1 MEEFPINNFIQHVT
15 GQLVWLGEHRGL
27 FLLLIVELFAGVCLL
42 IGFFQLKIKK
52 QNEAAG
58 VFKSGS
64 GSFGVPGN
72 GDPVMILRCKDLY
85 PVYITESFEQQ
96 LDVTGDDIKTDIGI
110 FLDKVGSG
118 KDWKL
123 WKKYRSWDGK
133 QPFTSDFYLE
143 RMKSWY
149 RLEITRSKDGLY
161 DTFQF
166 RDITEDKKE
175 LEAAKE
181 QLKIAESV
189 SQSKTEFL
197 SSMSHEIRT
206 PMNGIIGMLTLAHG
220 QLRGHSAENY
230 IIKAEQLSK
239 YLLSV
244 INDILDMS
252 RIEAGKIEL
261 ESKPFELAALA
272 EKLRNMFQKNVE
284 AKGVAFYVEMKDVDV
299 KYIVGDELRISQIL
313 VNFLSNAQK
322 FTEKGEIRVT
332 FRQLQKENG
341 KVSLMFR
348 VHDTGK
354 GMDAKFISRI
364 FKPFEQESQDIT
376 KQYGGSGLGMS
387 ITDRLVHLM
396 GGEIVIDSML
406 GKGSDFSVYLT
417 LPIAEVSEIET
428 EQEDETG
435 TDFTFNGC
443 HILMAEDN
451 EINAEIAVSILEN
464 EGAKVDVAVNGKDAV
479 EKYAASA
486 PGTYNFILMDIQ
498 MPVMNGR
505 DAAKQIRSMDRKDAG
520 EIPIFA
526 LSADAFV
533 EDQRLSAMSGM
544 NGHFTKP
551 IDFEEMRVQIGKILK
566 GRRKY

>member
-1 MEEFPINNFIQHVT
+1 MNNFIQHVT

-58 VFKSGS
+58 VFKGGS

-376 KQYGGSGLGMS
+376 KQYGGSSLGMS

>member
-1 MEEFPINNFIQHVT
+1 MNNFIQHVT
-15 GQLVWLGEHRGL
+15 GQLVWLGERRGL

-58 VFKSGS
+58 VFKGGS

>member
-1 MEEFPINNFIQHVT
+1 MNNFIQHVT

-58 VFKSGS
+58 VFKGGS

-149 RLEITRSKDGLY
+149 RLEITRSRDGLY

>member
-1 MEEFPINNFIQHVT
+1 MNNFIQHVT
-15 GQLVWLGEHRGL
+15 GPLVWLGEHRGL

-42 IGFFQLKIKK
+42 IGFFRLKIKK

-58 VFKSGS
+58 VFKGGF

-72 GDPVMILRCKDLY
+72 GDPAMILRCKDLY

>member
-1 MEEFPINNFIQHVT
+1 MNNFIQHVT

-27 FLLLIVELFAGVCLL
+27 FLLLIVELLAGVCLL

-58 VFKSGS
+58 VFKGGS

-387 ITDRLVHLM
+387 ITDHLVHLM

-428 EQEDETG
+428 EQEDETE

-526 LSADAFV
+526 LSAYAFV